1 MANKITKLKKVK
13 IIKFRGLSGVEI
25 DVANRITLICGK
37 NGTSKST
44 ILGIVAQIFSFRRDY
59 SSTGDGK
66 IEFRTLQDS
75 RFESLFSDHFRLSEK
90 FDVPGS
96 MDIQFEVYDGAFD
109 KNLNE
114 LSLGLYDTADRT
126 QSRPIVR
133 GNKVE
138 GVKNSSR
145 NVTHPVI
152 YLSLARLLPI
162 SARSDYNVRDVEY
175 LVENATYFRQLNNR
189 LLKKTSS
196 TLLTATTGTVKSVV
210 AHAENYDQESVSVGE
225 DNTGQILQ
233 AILSFKRLKDNYP
246 DYHGG
251 ILLIDEADAGLFP
264 AAQVEFVKLLSR
276 LTKELNLQVIITSH
290 SPTMIEEIYNLSKKS
305 KTDYK
310 TIYLSDSYGPIRV
323 MSDISWIDIY
333 ADLKVE
339 TVTIENDQLP
349 KVNVYFEDRQ
359 GYDFYKALIRNIKI
373 KRITNDLKEINM
385 SCSDLINLVYR
396 KIPEFMDKSII
407 IFDADVKEDVNLK
420 KINSAKNICFLPSDL
435 PPDQLLFEFLFN
447 LDRQD
452 PYWVNEYRLT
462 KVVFESAAENI
473 ISTLEIQVAQDQKI
487 SLQHYL
493 NEYRRTH
500 DNYKGV
506 LRQLFKEFAKHP
518 DIIRIVEGKVKHNP
532 YRYWISKNQVLSEKF
547 VDQFSSSLAHVL
559 EKGFGVDRAKFGSI
573 VNT

>member
-75 RFESLFSDHFRLSEK
+75 RFESLFSDYFRLSEK

-114 LSLGLYDTADRT
+114 LSLGLYDTADCT

-339 TVTIENDQLP
+339 TVTIEND
-349 KVNVYFEDRQ
+349 
-359 GYDFYKALIRNIKI
+359 
-373 KRITNDLKEINM
+373 
-385 SCSDLINLVYR
+385 
-396 KIPEFMDKSII
+396 
-407 IFDADVKEDVNLK
+407 
-420 KINSAKNICFLPSDL
+420 
-435 PPDQLLFEFLFN
+435 
-447 LDRQD
+447 
-452 PYWVNEYRLT
+452 
-462 KVVFESAAENI
+462 
-473 ISTLEIQVAQDQKI
+473 
-487 SLQHYL
+487 
-493 NEYRRTH
+493 
-500 DNYKGV
+500 
-506 LRQLFKEFAKHP
+506 
-518 DIIRIVEGKVKHNP
+518 
-532 YRYWISKNQVLSEKF
+532 
-547 VDQFSSSLAHVL
+547 
-559 EKGFGVDRAKFGSI
+559 
-573 VNT
+573 